1 VNGAHRFRSKLLGEA
16 RSVEVGA
23 GTLDYFDRGA
33 GPVLLFSH
41 GWLANA
47 NLWRK
52 VVDLLHDRFRCLTLD
67 LPLGSHRAPT
77 RPDADLGPDGVAG
90 MIADVLQRLDLSDA
104 TLVGNDSGGA
114 YSQMAL
120 ARHGDRIGDRVARL
134 VLTSCETPYDE
145 WPPQPFSGLPAAAA
159 DPVVLGR
166 LLKALEDPAIRA
178 TPPAYGL
185 LLKRPVEIEVSD
197 SYALPASRDE
207 GVLHDVAKAMSSAT
221 TAPVR
226 EAGERLI
233 ADAEIPV
240 LLIWSEED
248 EVFPIAH
255 AERYA
260 SALRHGR
267 LVRIQDSF
275 SFTPEDQP
283 EAVAGAIAATAST
296 SRSSGKRS

>member
-1 VNGAHRFRSKLLGEA
+1 MSASHLWRSQLLGDA
-16 RSVEVGA
+16 GTVEVG
-23 GTLDYFDRGA
+23 GGSLDYFERGS
-33 GPVLLFSH
+33 GPVLVFSH

-52 VVDLLHDRFRCLTLD
+52 VVELLCDRFRCLTLD
-67 LPLGSHRAPT
+67 LPLGSHRTPMAPG
-77 RPDADLGPDGVAG
+77 ADLGPHGVAG
-90 MIADVLQRLDLSDA
+90 LIADVLERLDLSEV

-120 ARHGDRIGDRVARL
+120 TRFGDRIDDRVARL

-145 WPPQPFSGLPAAAA
+145 WPPEPFTGLPAVAA
-159 DPVVLGR
+159 DPRLLGQ
-166 LLKALEDPAIRA
+166 LLKALEDPAIRE

-185 LLKRPVEIEVSD
+185 LMKHPVEPQISD
-197 SYALPASRDE
+197 SYALPASRSD
-207 GVLHDVAKAMSSAT
+207 GVLHDVAKAMSTAS

-226 EAGERLI
+226 EAGEQLI
-233 ADAEIPV
+233 AAAQIPA

-248 EVFPIAH
+248 AIFPLAH

-260 SALRHGR
+260 SALKHGK
-267 LVRIQDSF
+267 LVRIEDSF

-283 EAVAGAIAATAST
+283 ERVAEAIASFA
-296 SRSSGKRS
+296 GEEP